1 MESATQGDSP
11 RPRPCAGV
19 ISPLLRNVYLHASTS
34 CCIGADGPAQ
44 WTGAKLVRYAD
55 DFVVRARYPGSRLT
69 GWTETKLEDWL
80 KSEIDGES

>member
-1 MESATQGDSP
+1 M
-11 RPRPCAGV
+11 
-19 ISPLLRNVYLHASTS
+19 
-34 CCIGADGPAQ
+34 
-44 WTGAKLVRYAD
+44 VRYAD